1 MNTQLVLCLAM
12 LLLWNYGCR
21 QTDKIASNYNNAVIN
36 YEQLDLKKAETI
48 VQAVCHNCHDP
59 SAGKTNRIAPPL
71 ELAKRNY
78 LAVTNNEEE
87 FVHKMVRFI
96 MHPAEEQAELH
107 QDVEEYGLMD
117 PLGYSL
123 TDIQSVAVYIYRT
136 ELERPDWV
144 DDEGD
149 QE

>member
-1 MNTQLVLCLAM
+1 MKKQLVLCLSI

-21 QTDKIASNYNNAVIN
+21 QTDKTTSDYKNAAIN
-36 YEQLDLKKAETI
+36 YEQLDLKRGENI
-48 VQAVCHNCHDP
+48 VQTVCNSCHDP
-59 SAGKTNRIAPPL
+59 SAEKTNRIAPPL

-78 LAVTNNEEE
+78 LAVTNTEEE
-87 FVHKMVRFI
+87 FVKKMVRFI
-96 MHPAEEQAELH
+96 MNPTEEEAELH

-136 ELERPDWV
+136 ELEWPEWM
-144 DDEGD
+144 DEEGG

>member
-1 MNTQLVLCLAM
+1 MKTQLVLCLAI

-21 QTDKIASNYNNAVIN
+21 QTDKAASNHNNAIIN
-36 YEQLDLKKAETI
+36 YEQLDLKKAENI

-59 SAGKTNRIAPPL
+59 SAGETNRIAPPL

-78 LAVTNNEEE
+78 LAVTNTEQEFVNKMVGFILNPTEEE
-87 FVHKMVRFI
+87 
-96 MHPAEEQAELH
+96 AELH
-107 QDVEEYGLMD
+107 KEVEEYGLMD
-117 PLGYSL
+117 PLGYSI

-136 ELERPDWV
+136 ELERPDWL
-144 DDEGD
+144 DNTED